1 MGLLDGKIAIITGA
15 ARGQGAAAARLFVE
29 EGARVVIGDVLDD
42 VGKELAESLGE
53 AAIYRHLDVSCE
65 DDWASVVDEAVESL
79 GGVDVLVNNAGILRF
94 AALPD
99 MPLEDYLRVVNIN
112 QVGTFLGMRA
122 VSKAMIA
129 AGNGGSIV
137 NISSVEGLAGMP
149 YLTAYTSTKFAIRGM
164 TKVAA
169 LELGPHGIR
178 VNSVHPGMIE
188 TDMVKDAA
196 GGHDV
201 DLSPGGEADPA
212 AADGPVGGHRR
223 GRAVPRERPEL
234 VLHRRRVRRR
244 RRGDRHARV
253 LHGLTGLARE
263 LRHAVGAQRPE
274 RVVRDL
280 PEMPVRV
287 GEVAVVA
294 TPLGRLRPAR

>member
-1 MGLLDGKIAIITGA
+1 MGALDGKLAIITGA
-15 ARGQGAAAARLFVE
+15 ARGQGAASARLFVA
-29 EGARVVIGDVLDD
+29 EGARVVIADVLDD
-42 VGKELAESLGE
+42 LGKELAESLGE
-53 AAIYRHLDVSCE
+53 AAVYRHLDVSSE
-65 DDWASVVDEAVESL
+65 DDWASVVNEAVETL
-79 GGVDVLVNNAGILRF
+79 GGVDILVNNAGILRF

-99 MPLEDYLRVVNIN
+99 MPLEDYMRIVNVN

-122 VSKAMIA
+122 VAKPMMA
-129 AGNGGSIV
+129 AGKGAIV

-201 DLSPGGEADPA
+201 DLSPAAKRIALRRMGQPEDIAEVVLFLASDRSSYVTGAEL
-212 AADGPVGGHRR
+212 AADGG
-223 GRAVPRERPEL
+223 ATAT
-234 VLHRRRVRRR
+234 
-244 RRGDRHARV
+244 HAFYA
-253 LHGLTGLARE
+253 G
-263 LRHAVGAQRPE
+263 
-274 RVVRDL
+274 
-280 PEMPVRV
+280 
-287 GEVAVVA
+287 
-294 TPLGRLRPAR
+294 

>member
-1 MGLLDGKIAIITGA
+1 MGCLDGKVAIITGA
-15 ARGQGAAAARLFVE
+15 ARGQGAAAARRFAE
-29 EGARVVIGDVLDD
+29 EGARVVIGDILDD
-42 VGKELAESLGE
+42 VGKELAETIGGQ
-53 AAIYRHLDVSCE
+53 AIYRHLDVSSE
-65 DDWASVVDEAVESL
+65 DDWKTVVDETLEAL

-99 MPLEDYLRVVNIN
+99 MPLVDYLQIVNIN

-122 VSKAMIA
+122 VAKPMMA
-129 AGNGGSIV
+129 AGRGSIV

-196 GGHDV
+196 GGHEV
-201 DLSPGGEADPA
+201 DLSPAAKRIALRRMGQPEDLAEVVLFLASDRSSYVTGAEI
-212 AADGPVGGHRR
+212 AADGG
-223 GRAVPRERPEL
+223 ASAT
-234 VLHRRRVRRR
+234 
-244 RRGDRHARV
+244 HAFYMM
-253 LHGLTGLARE
+253 G
-263 LRHAVGAQRPE
+263 
-274 RVVRDL
+274 
-280 PEMPVRV
+280 
-287 GEVAVVA
+287 
-294 TPLGRLRPAR
+294 

>member
-1 MGLLDGKIAIITGA
+1 MGELDGKVAIITGA
-15 ARGQGAAAARLFVE
+15 ARGQGAAAARLFVAA
-29 EGARVVIGDVLDD
+29 GARVVVADVLDD
-42 VGKELAESLGE
+42 VGKELADSLGD
-53 AAIYRHLDVSCE
+53 AAIYRHLDVSSE
-65 DDWASVVDEAVESL
+65 DDWKSVVDEAVETL
-79 GGVDVLVNNAGILRF
+79 GGVDILVNNAGILRF

-99 MPLEDYLRVVNIN
+99 MPLEDYMRIVNVN

-122 VSKAMIA
+122 VAKPMMA
-129 AGNGGSIV
+129 AGKGAIV

-201 DLSPGGEADPA
+201 DLSPAAKRIALRRMGQSEDIAEVVLFLAGDRSSYVTGAEL
-212 AADGPVGGHRR
+212 AADGG
-223 GRAVPRERPEL
+223 ATAT
-234 VLHRRRVRRR
+234 
-244 RRGDRHARV
+244 HAFYA
-253 LHGLTGLARE
+253 G
-263 LRHAVGAQRPE
+263 
-274 RVVRDL
+274 
-280 PEMPVRV
+280 
-287 GEVAVVA
+287 
-294 TPLGRLRPAR
+294 

>member
-1 MGLLDGKIAIITGA
+1 MPCLDGRTAIITGA
-15 ARGQGAAAARLFVE
+15 ARGQGAAAARLFVA

-42 VGKELAESLGE
+42 AGKELADSLGD
-53 AAIYRHLDVSCE
+53 AAVYRHLDVSNE
-65 DDWASVVDEAVESL
+65 DDWTAVVDEAVSAL

-99 MPLEDYLRVVNIN
+99 MPLADYLHVVNIN

-129 AGNGGSIV
+129 ARRSGSII

-169 LELGPHGIR
+169 LELGPNGIR

-201 DLSPGGEADPA
+201 DLSPVAKRIPLRRMGTSEDIAEVVLFLASDRSSYCTGGEFT
-212 AADGPVGGHRR
+212 ADGGATATHAFYVG
-223 GRAVPRERPEL
+223 
-234 VLHRRRVRRR
+234 
-244 RRGDRHARV
+244 
-253 LHGLTGLARE
+253 
-263 LRHAVGAQRPE
+263 
-274 RVVRDL
+274 
-280 PEMPVRV
+280 
-287 GEVAVVA
+287 
-294 TPLGRLRPAR
+294 

>member
-1 MGLLDGKIAIITGA
+1 MGDLDSKVAIITGA
-15 ARGQGAAAARLFVE
+15 ARGQGAAAARLFVA
-29 EGARVVIGDVLDD
+29 EGARVVVADVLDD
-42 VGKELAESLGE
+42 LGKELADSLGD
-53 AAIYRHLDVSCE
+53 AAIYRHLDVSSE
-65 DDWASVVDEAVESL
+65 DDWKSVVDEAVETL

-99 MPLEDYLRVVNIN
+99 MPLADYLHIVNVN

-122 VSKAMIA
+122 VAKPMMA
-129 AGNGGSIV
+129 AGKGSIV

-201 DLSPGGEADPA
+201 DLSPAAKRIALRRLGQSEDIAEAVLFLAGDRSA
-212 AADGPVGGHRR
+212 YVTGAELAADGG
-223 GRAVPRERPEL
+223 ATAT
-234 VLHRRRVRRR
+234 
-244 RRGDRHARV
+244 HAFYA
-253 LHGLTGLARE
+253 G
-263 LRHAVGAQRPE
+263 
-274 RVVRDL
+274 
-280 PEMPVRV
+280 
-287 GEVAVVA
+287 
-294 TPLGRLRPAR
+294 